1 MIESNRGEQR
11 APIVACCYVLVL
23 ASCATTEGDPR
34 PITAPRDVRIYGE
47 NEANIRQ
54 VDPPWHADSIKKG
67 EDAAF
72 PPGLVGAA
80 PTSQDASRATN
91 RGAIIPTYH
100 PYSHQ
105 TIRAPDGRLTRLY
118 WVRAGSGTIVEPLI
132 RAHTK
137 AGKEGAATISV
148 TPGVQVD
155 PRPAKVWQGVTAL
168 ANVVPGLE
176 KISDLIT
183 VTAAEDVLLEVDA
196 FFTAILTEVPQVE
209 IEATVVE
216 ITIDDDVDIG
226 TNLLVDE
233 LSPHVKTNPDG
244 TSTYKGLGNDKST
257 LFGQLS
263 SPLDPDAFLAGNQ
276 VGSLALAFFENDIR
290 YRAVLRAVQTS
301 SNAEV
306 LSSPKMAVLN
316 GHRAIIDTGTR
327 QPVLQPVLGNNGNL
341 TQVQVRFE
349 DTGIKL
355 VVTPYVLMDDII
367 QIDITAEVSFVS
379 GFIETGQTGILNP
392 IISER
397 TASTVINVRDGQPF
411 AIGGLKLTNKIERVT
426 RIPILGDIPVIGY
439 LFKTESLSDRQS
451 KVIFLVKPTLFRQ
464 PPPLF
469 DPAAR

>member
-1 MIESNRGEQR
+1 MIESKRVR
-11 APIVACCYVLVL
+11 WVVALLV
-23 ASCATTEGDPR
+23 SGCATTEGDPR
-34 PITAPRDVRIYGE
+34 DITAPREVRVYGAD
-47 NEANIRQ
+47 EANIRP
-54 VDPPWHADSIKKG
+54 VDPPWRG
-67 EDAAF
+67 ETAEESDGAAF
-72 PPGLVGAA
+72 PPGLVGAE
-80 PTSQDASRATN
+80 PSYRETG
-91 RGAIIPTYH
+91 RGPGKSALIPTYH
-100 PYSHQ
+100 PFSHQ

-118 WVRAGSGTIVEPLI
+118 WVRAGSGPILEPLI
-132 RAHTK
+132 KAHTK

-148 TPGVQVD
+148 TQGVQVD
-155 PRPAKVWQGVTAL
+155 PRPAKVWQGVAAL

-176 KISDLIT
+176 KVSDLIT
-183 VTAAEDVLLEVDA
+183 VTATEDVLLEVDS

-216 ITIDDDVDIG
+216 ITVDDDVDVG
-226 TNLLVDE
+226 TNLAIDE

-244 TSTYKGLGNDKST
+244 TSTFKGYGNDRNT
-257 LFGQLS
+257 LFGQLT

-276 VGSLALAFFENDIR
+276 VGSLSLAFFENDIR
-290 YRAVLRAVQTS
+290 YRAILRAVQTS

-426 RIPILGDIPVIGY
+426 RIPLLGDIPLLGY
-439 LFKTESLSDRQS
+439 LFKTESLTDRQS

-469 DPAAR
+469 DPAAK